1 MDPSS
6 RLVAHYDDRIKT
18 SMLKTNN
25 KKTADTGPLKVGQV
39 APNISLPNPEGKL
52 MTLSD
57 LQGKVVL
64 VDFWASW
71 CGPCRR
77 YGNPKLVKLYK
88 KYDKEKFAI
97 MNVALERGANNAKWV
112 DAIEKDGLVWPYQVV
127 DKNRQF
133 SPLYGASRIPRI
145 YLVDKEGKI
154 AAINPQ
160 GADLEKTINQ
170 LLKA

>member
-1 MDPSS
+1 
-6 RLVAHYDDRIKT
+6 
-18 SMLKTNN
+18 
-25 KKTADTGPLKVGQV
+25 
-39 APNISLPNPEGKL
+39 
-52 MTLSD
+52 
-57 LQGKVVL
+57 
-64 VDFWASW
+64 
-71 CGPCRR
+71 
-77 YGNPKLVKLYK
+77 
-88 KYDKEKFAI
+88 